1 MFHVL
6 VQDGI
11 TYMCMA
17 EQVGMALSP
26 PPPPQPPP
34 PHPGSRRALLCHKF
48 ARRHSL
54 STSSVEQLHSQG
66 HITTATPTAACSRLA
81 GNNTLLS
88 QQQRKPLS
96 VLAHTT

>member
-26 PPPPQPPP
+26 PPPLN
-34 PHPGSRRALLCHKF
+34 PHPHTPAAGGPCCVISLLAVILCQHRVLNSCTARA
-48 ARRHSL
+48 
-54 STSSVEQLHSQG
+54 T
-66 HITTATPTAACSRLA
+66 
-81 GNNTLLS
+81 
-88 QQQRKPLS
+88 
-96 VLAHTT
+96 